1 MHLKN
6 YMEDLVWQKI
16 DEVLAE
22 QPDMCRC
29 EQCRYDVASLAL
41 NSLPPRY
48 VVTATGET
56 YTRIKALE
64 MQFIIDIISAISRA
78 AIIVQAK
85 PRHQSEK

>member
-1 MHLKN
+1 MQLKN
-6 YMEDLVWQKI
+6 YMEDLVWQKL
-16 DEVLAE
+16 DEVLDGH
-22 QPDMCRC
+22 PDMCRC

-64 MQFIIDIISAISRA
+64 MQFVIDIVSAISRA
-78 AIIVQAK
+78 IIIVQLK
-85 PRHQSEK
+85 PRH